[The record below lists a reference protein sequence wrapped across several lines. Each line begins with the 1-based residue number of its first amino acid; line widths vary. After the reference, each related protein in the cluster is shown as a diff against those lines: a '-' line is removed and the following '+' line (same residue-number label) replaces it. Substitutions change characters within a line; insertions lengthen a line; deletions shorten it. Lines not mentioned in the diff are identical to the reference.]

1 MTEETRELTRS
12 SFPTIA
18 IVGRPNV
25 GKSSLFNSILKKR
38 CAIVHFDSGVTRDR
52 VSSTGVFEGRR
63 FRLVDTGG
71 LGMGKGEKR
80 GVDFWDQSIE
90 KQVEVAIEDADVI
103 LFVVDVTCGLSAL
116 DQEVASRLR
125 TTGKEIVLVI
135 NKVDGEEPTPHLH
148 EFDRLGFKQK
158 FEVSSLHRRGIDAV
172 MTAAMRGYDAVT
184 PPQEQPRLK
193 IAVMGRPN
201 VGKSSLVNKL
211 LGKERVIV
219 SDIAGTTRDA
229 IDVEFTLECGDGE
242 KVPALLVD
250 TAGLRRKSKIDG
262 AVERYS
268 MMRAEQALENCDIV
282 LFVIESSK
290 DGATA
295 QDKTIATMIQ
305 KYGKPCILVSN
316 KWDLCSG
323 QKPKDVLGEM
333 RYTLPF
339 MTYAPLVFVCA
350 KTGYNFKELYAAIAE
365 LRAQMEIRI
374 STSMVNR
381 VIEDAAAKTS
391 PPVIGTK
398 PFKIYYGTMIKNPP
412 PTFQLFVNDPK
423 LCADNYKTY
432 LENYIR
438 KAFEFTGMP
447 VRLFF
452 KERKRRELV
461 FTKVKGG
468 KKVKIRPY
476 RVDRDDD
483 GDDAD

>member
-1 MTEETRELTRS
+1 MSEQPSAASNSL
-12 SFPTIA
+12 PAIA

-38 CAIVHFDSGVTRDR
+38 QAIVHFDSGVTRDR
-52 VSSTGVFEGRR
+52 VSATGLINGRR

-90 KQVEVAIEDADVI
+90 KQVEVAIADADVI
-103 LFVVDVTCGLSAL
+103 LFVVDVTAGLSAL

-125 TTGKEIVLVI
+125 STGKNIILVI
-135 NKVDGEEPTPHLH
+135 NKVDGDEPTPHLH
-148 EFDRLGFKQK
+148 EFGKLGFKQV
-158 FEVSSLHRRGIDAV
+158 FEVSSLHRRGIQPLMDKALKDFDAS
-172 MTAAMRGYDAVT
+172 A
-184 PPQEQPRLK
+184 PEHELPRLK

-211 LGKERVIV
+211 LGEERVIV

-229 IDVEFTLECGDGE
+229 IDVEFTLNCGDGE

-250 TAGLRRKSKIDG
+250 TAGLRKKSKIDG

-268 MMRAEQALENCDIV
+268 MMRAEETLNNCDMV
-282 LFVIESSK
+282 LFVVESSM
-290 DGATA
+290 DGVTS
-295 QDKTIATMIQ
+295 QDKTIAAMIQ
-305 KYGKPCILVSN
+305 KSGKPCVIVSN
-316 KWDLCSG
+316 KWDTCSG
-323 QKPKDVLGEM
+323 KKQKDVLAEI

-339 MTYAPLVFVCA
+339 MSYAPVVFLCA
-350 KTGYNFKELYAAIAE
+350 VSGYNLKELYSVIAE
-365 LRAQMEIRI
+365 LRAQMAVKI
-374 STSMVNR
+374 STAMVNR
-381 VIEDAAAKTS
+381 VIGDAFEKTS
-391 PPVIGTK
+391 PPVLGTK
-398 PFKIYYGTMIKNPP
+398 PFKVYYGTMISNPP

-432 LENYIR
+432 LEKYIR

-447 VRLFF
+447 VRLIF

-461 FTKVKGG
+461 FTKTKGG
-468 KKVKIRPY
+468 KKIRIRPY
-476 RVDRDDD
+476 RVDKDDD
-483 GDDAD
+483 GDDD